1 MVGPPGSGRRQ
12 RWTESDV
19 IELSTVIR
27 DLRAE
32 LERAVAAAEGAAL
45 RFELQT
51 IELEMSVTLER
62 SAQAGAKVRFWVV
75 DTNAEASVASAST
88 QRIRL
93 ALQPALTG
101 SETTYIH
108 GRAEDHEE

>member
-1 MVGPPGSGRRQ
+1 MVGPSGSGSRLRR
-12 RWTESDV
+12 TETEL

-27 DLRAE
+27 ELRAE

-62 SAQAGAKVRFWVV
+62 SGQAGAKVRFWVV
-75 DTNAEASVASAST
+75 DTSAEGSIASASV
-88 QRIRL
+88 QRVTL
-93 ALQPALTG
+93 ALQPSLAG

-108 GRAEDHEE
+108 GRAEDQEE